1 VFGGPVVEIVVVLLF
16 VFVTM
21 SAIVS
26 SAQELIFQ
34 AFGWRTRN
42 LRRTIERMLTD
53 NVYGK
58 EIGRRVYRHPLLNGA
73 GGARKQLTYIEPDTF
88 AIAVATAV
96 QPDYSTGDPLLELP
110 ASVEAMRDG
119 PLKHR
124 LSLIIPQA
132 KEGENH
138 REAIRT
144 ALTTWFDTSIRKSQE
159 TYKADAKALAYVI
172 AAAATVTLNVS
183 PIEIVQRLMND
194 KALRTSV
201 GSVMPQIAP
210 LLSNTASAGSA
221 TEAVARLGGD
231 PAVANVLAV
240 LQCSES
246 QSSMP
251 IGWPWMAGALDA
263 IGKKGRSLSSSA
275 MATEASACKQA
286 ADKVTTAGIKELVQ
300 SKSFEREFG
309 PNFKTDPPLMI
320 LLGWLITVLAAAQG
334 APFWFNLIQ
343 KVVKR

>member
-1 VFGGPVVEIVVVLLF
+1 VFGGPLVQIVLVLLF

-34 AFGWRTRN
+34 VFGWRTRN

-53 NVYGK
+53 DTYGK

-73 GGARKQLTYIEPDTF
+73 GGARKQLTHIEPDTF

-96 QPDYSTGDPLLELP
+96 QPDYSTGDPIAELP
-110 ASVEAMRDG
+110 ESVEALREG
-119 PLKHR
+119 QLKHR
-124 LSLIIPQA
+124 LSLIIPQP
-132 KEGENH
+132 KEGEDH

-144 ALTTWFDTSIRKSQE
+144 ALTAWFDSSIRKSQE

-183 PIEIVQRLMND
+183 PIEISQRMMND
-194 KALRTSV
+194 EALRTSV
-201 GSVMPQIAP
+201 GSLMPQITP
-210 LLSNTASAGSA
+210 LLSSPAASGSP
-221 TEAVARLGGD
+221 TEALASLGD

-246 QSSMP
+246 QSSLP
-251 IGWPWMAGALDA
+251 IGWPWMANALDA
-263 IGKKGRSLSSSA
+263 IGKKNRPAGESA
-275 MATEASACKQA
+275 LALEQTSCQQA
-286 ADKVTTAGIKELVQ
+286 ADKVSTAGVRELVQ
-300 SKSFEREFG
+300 TKSFEREFG

-320 LLGWLITVLAAAQG
+320 LIGWLITVLAAAQG

-343 KVVKR
+343 KLVKR

>member
-1 VFGGPVVEIVVVLLF
+1 MFGGPVLEIVLILLF

-34 AFGWRTRN
+34 VFGWRTRN

-53 NVYGK
+53 DTYGK

-88 AIAVATAV
+88 AIAIATAV
-96 QPDYSTGDPLLELP
+96 QPDYSTGDPIAELP
-110 ASVEAMRDG
+110 TSVEALRDG
-119 PLKHR
+119 RLKHR
-124 LSLIIPQA
+124 LSLIIPQP

-138 REAIRT
+138 RDAIRT
-144 ALTTWFDTSIRKSQE
+144 ALTTWFDTAIRKSQE
-159 TYKADAKALAYVI
+159 TYKADAKTLSYVI

-201 GSVMPQIAP
+201 GSLMPQIAP
-210 LLSNTASAGSA
+210 LLSSATAGTA
-221 TEAVARLGGD
+221 TEAVAKLGD
-231 PAVANVLAV
+231 PAVANVMAV

-263 IGKKGRSLSSSA
+263 IGKKDRDPASRALSAEQSS
-275 MATEASACKQA
+275 CRRA
-286 ADKVTTAGIKELVQ
+286 AEKVDTAGIKELVQ
-300 SKSFEREFG
+300 SRSFEREFG
-309 PNFKTDPPLMI
+309 PNFRTDPPLMI
-320 LLGWLITVLAAAQG
+320 LLGWMITVLAAAQG

-343 KVVKR
+343 KLVKR

>member
-1 VFGGPVVEIVVVLLF
+1 MFGGPLVEIVLVMLF

-26 SAQELIFQ
+26 SVQELVFQ
-34 AFGWRTRN
+34 VFGWRTRN

-53 NVYGK
+53 DTYGK

-73 GGARKQLTYIEPDTF
+73 GGARKQLVHIEPDTF

-96 QPDYSTGDPLLELP
+96 QPDYSTGDPIAELP
-110 ASVEAMRDG
+110 ESVEALREG
-119 PLKHR
+119 QLKHR
-124 LSLIIPQA
+124 LSLIIPQP
-132 KEGENH
+132 KEGEDH
-138 REAIRT
+138 REAIRA
-144 ALTTWFDTSIRKSQE
+144 ALTSWFDSSIRKSQE
-159 TYKADAKALAYVI
+159 TYKADAKTLAYVI

-183 PIEIVQRLMND
+183 PIEIGQRMMND
-194 KALRTSV
+194 EALRTSV
-201 GSVMPQIAP
+201 GSLMPQIAP
-210 LLSNTASAGSA
+210 LLSSTASSDTA
-221 TEAVARLGGD
+221 TEAVAKLGGD
-231 PAVANVLAV
+231 PAVANMLAV

-263 IGKKGRSLSSSA
+263 IGKKDRAPGSSA
-275 MATEASACKQA
+275 LSTEQNACKHA
-286 ADKVTTAGIKELVQ
+286 ADKVSGAGVGELVQ
-300 SKSFEREFG
+300 GRSFEREFG

-343 KVVKR
+343 KIVRR